1 MGDIPPQHNTP
12 SFSLR
17 VAPLRWRGLHCVLVY
32 PHRLPRLSE
41 LRAILRLC
49 SPAHGT
55 RPGGGEFLE
64 RRVVTRGVIL
74 RGIVHVIAVVLG
86 CTSTAQF
93 MLPLLQRH
101 NYAGRKQSRYSGAR
115 CTHTDPLRWRRSR
128 GEGDAAFCWRGISL
142 RGRGDSARYKEL
154 HQHDDRQQQHRW
166 CRAEEMSPHPSNACG
181 VAPPTATSSWLYMPT
196 YSRVIC
202 LALADA

>member
-1 MGDIPPQHNTP
+1 MGRLGWGACAGRTRRVGDIPPQRCHMQHNTP

-74 RGIVHVIAVVLG
+74 RGIVHVIAVVLWVVQAPPSSCYHCYNVTATQDESSRG
-86 CTSTAQF
+86 KVEHGALTQTHFVGGGAGEKVTRPSVGAASASAGGATAPDIKSCTSTTTASSSIVG
-93 MLPLLQRH
+93 
-101 NYAGRKQSRYSGAR
+101 AGR
-115 CTHTDPLRWRRSR
+115 RR
-128 GEGDAAFCWRGISL
+128 
-142 RGRGDSARYKEL
+142 
-154 HQHDDRQQQHRW
+154 
-166 CRAEEMSPHPSNACG
+166 
-181 VAPPTATSSWLYMPT
+181 
-196 YSRVIC
+196 
-202 LALADA
+202 